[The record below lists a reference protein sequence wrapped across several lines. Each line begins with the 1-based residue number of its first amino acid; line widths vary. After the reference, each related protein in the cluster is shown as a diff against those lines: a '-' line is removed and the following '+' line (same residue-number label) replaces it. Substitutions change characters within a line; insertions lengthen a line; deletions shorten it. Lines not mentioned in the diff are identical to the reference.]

1 MTAEADR
8 LRGHAFLPDEGEL
21 RRVPPLYATERTPLA
36 EKTVWLRYFAG
47 AGCEWLVMEYDPAE
61 GIAFGWADLGDP
73 QNAELGYFSL
83 VELRGFLVRR
93 PDGLPVV
100 VERDLHWEA
109 VRFQQRPSGVPRR

>member
-1 MTAEADR
+1 MTAEADQ
-8 LRGHAFLPDEGEL
+8 LRGHAFLPDAEEL

-36 EKTVWLRYFAG
+36 DKTVWIRYFAG
-47 AGCEWLVMEYDPAE
+47 AACEWLVMEYDPAE
-61 GIAFGWADLGDP
+61 EVAFGWADLGDP

-83 VELRGFLVRR
+83 VELRVLLVRR

-109 VRFQQRPSGVPRR
+109 VQFQQRPSGAPRR